1 MLPSDNALRNAY
13 FTKNILEKIKMVIF
27 LTVFSLS
34 NTLVGTYGP
43 DVQRKGAA
51 KHTK

>member
-1 MLPSDNALRNAY
+1 MHYVMHTLL
-13 FTKNILEKIKMVIF
+13 KNILLKFEKIKMVIF
-27 LTVFSLS
+27 LTVLSLS

-43 DVQRKGAA
+43 DIHRKGAA